1 MPGKDEDDVCENN
14 SLHQEETSVSSQA
27 AKEYLELLWKQYQT
41 ADRRL
46 KSAILDEVCRNLGV
60 HRKSATRLMTR
71 KYLPRSL
78 QGHRGGRRKHYS
90 ESSRKHLEKLW
101 RAMGY
106 MWPKRMKIAMI
117 EWLKHYDDKGCTD
130 EIRAE
135 LLAMSASTI
144 GRFLHKARSSLR
156 RRMNTGTKRG
166 VRKFLTKVPIRNL
179 GVTPTEV
186 GHCEVDC
193 VAHCGGSLSGPF
205 AWTVNLTDI
214 ATGWTECEA
223 VWAKDAFHVRRAI
236 ENMEGRLP
244 FRLHAIYVDN
254 GTEFLN
260 EDVVEKYA
268 AQRRPEP
275 LKVFRG
281 RPYRK
286 NDQAY
291 IEQKNYTHVRHIMGY
306 GRIDW
311 EGSIAQMN
319 DVYRKEWRLL
329 QNYYMPQQKLVEKIR
344 NGSKIKRTMDAGA
357 TPYERLKTLLGSTE
371 LSELTRHKESIN
383 PFKVRE
389 SQRAKVRKIYT
400 YYKNSISNDEWGK
413 MAV

>member
-1 MPGKDEDDVCENN
+1 M
-14 SLHQEETSVSSQA
+14 SSQA
-27 AKEYLELLWKQYQT
+27 AKEYLELLWKQYQS

-46 KSAILDEVCRNLGV
+46 KSAILDEVCRNLSI

-71 KYLPRSL
+71 KYQPRSL
-78 QGHRGGRRKHYS
+78 QGHRGGRKKHYS
-90 ESSRKHLEKLW
+90 EECKRHLEKLW

-106 MWPKRMKIAMI
+106 MWPKRMKVAML
-117 EWLKHYDDKGCTD
+117 EWLKHYEDRTCSDS
-130 EIRAE
+130 IRVE
-135 LLAMSASTI
+135 LLSMSASTI
-144 GRFLHKARSSLR
+144 GRFLLKARSMLR
-156 RRMNTGTKRG
+156 RKMNTGTRRG
-166 VRKFLTKVPIRNL
+166 VRRFLTKVPIRNL

-193 VAHCGGSLSGPF
+193 VAHCGGSLSGSF

-236 ENMEGRLP
+236 EHMEKRLP
-244 FRLHAIYVDN
+244 FKLQAIYVDN

-268 AQRRPEP
+268 AQRKPEP

-311 EGSIAQMN
+311 EGSIAQIN
-319 DVYRKEWRLL
+319 DLYRKEWRQL
-329 QNYYMPQQKLVEKIR
+329 QNYYMPQQKLIEKVR
-344 NGSKIKRTMDAGA
+344 NGAKIKRTMDDGA
-357 TPYERLKTLLGSTE
+357 TPYDRIKNLLGPE
-371 LSELTRHKESIN
+371 AIADLTHHRNTIN
-383 PFKVRE
+383 PFKARE
-389 SQRAKVRKIYT
+389 SQRAKVRRIYS
-400 YYKNSISNDEWGK
+400 YYKNSISTDEWGK